1 MKKYGYKD
9 KNKIIVHILLII
21 GALFM
26 IGPFIW
32 TVLTSFKTLPES
44 ISVPPT
50 ILPKSYKF
58 DNYKKAVQM
67 LPFLIFTLI
76 QWQ

>member
-26 IGPFIW
+26 TGPFVW
-32 TVLTSFKTLPES
+32 TMLTSFKTLPES

-50 ILPKSYKF
+50 IFPKNYNF
-58 DNYKKAVQM
+58 DNYKKSSSDVAV
-67 LPFLIFTLI
+67 F
-76 QWQ
+76 